1 MDCSHCSELNQ
12 PEFGWKTC
20 TFKNRRELLFFLL
33 NTLLNIKCF
42 TDQLYYCENRKEC
55 LICITKRTRT
65 GYEYDLYKNMFDL
78 DFLVKCHADLYN
90 YLNQLFKTKK
100 HCTCFILSNEYNYLW
115 KDWFNGRN
123 YRVSLSDAI
132 KHKEQHDINKIRN
145 NDLKIELIKL
155 NY

>member
-1 MDCSHCSELNQ
+1 M
-12 PEFGWKTC
+12 
-20 TFKNRRELLFFLL
+20 
-33 NTLLNIKCF
+33 
-42 TDQLYYCENRKEC
+42 
-55 LICITKRTRT
+55 LICTITLINFLKQ
-65 GYEYDLYKNMFDL
+65 KNT
-78 DFLVKCHADLYN
+78 VYV
-90 YLNQLFKTKK
+90 
-100 HCTCFILSNEYNYLW
+100 LSYNEYNYLW